1 MTVGRFV
8 TAAVAAAEVG
18 VSVRTIRR
26 WMANGQLTATGGK
39 RDRLVDLDAVRYLA
53 AANGHADTDRQP
65 LHGHTDRKRT
75 VTEAMAVLSVVEDR
89 NGHDRDMVAALWE
102 RNDRLYRENLELA
115 GRLGFYQ
122 ARIQELERRI
132 LELEAPKEAPVKMAN
147 HPTHIENEANS
158 GSQKASPRPWW
169 RFWR

>member
-53 AANGHADTDRQP
+53 AANGHAD
-65 LHGHTDRKRT
+65 RKRT
-75 VTEAMAVLSVVEDR
+75 VPEAMAVLSVVEDR

-102 RNDRLYRENLELA
+102 HNDRLYRENLELA

-132 LELEAPKEAPVKMAN
+132 LELEAPKAAPAVTAD
-147 HPTHIENEANS
+147 HSTHVENGPNS
-158 GSQKASPRPWW
+158 GSEKVSSRPWW
-169 RFWR
+169 QFWRW